1 MGVLER
7 FSYAKSTRNQ
17 REKREKLKSTK
28 TRRKSRKGYM
38 RSKASDT
45 LRLNIYKA
53 LNANTLSRLSPSFRD
68 FYLFAFF
75 ALVSCRFRVGKT
87 LIQG

>member
-1 MGVLER
+1 
-7 FSYAKSTRNQ
+7 
-17 REKREKLKSTK
+17 
-28 TRRKSRKGYM
+28 M

-75 ALVSCRFRVGKT
+75 ALVSCKFRVGKNAHT
-87 LIQG
+87 GIRASTQPAKTHTEKKRELLKVDTNVL

>member
-1 MGVLER
+1 
-7 FSYAKSTRNQ
+7 
-17 REKREKLKSTK
+17 
-28 TRRKSRKGYM
+28 M

-75 ALVSCRFRVGKT
+75 ALVSCKFRVGKT

>member
-1 MGVLER
+1 MHGCVGAFFLREI
-7 FSYAKSTRNQ
+7 YTKPTR
-17 REKREKLKSTK
+17 K
-28 TRRKSRKGYM
+28 TRKIEKHENPAKITKGYM
-38 RSKASDT
+38 RSKVSDT

-68 FYLFAFF
+68 FYLFA
-75 ALVSCRFRVGKT
+75 LVSCKFRVGKT

>member
-28 TRRKSRKGYM
+28 RVHAFKSFGYTS
-38 RSKASDT
+38 SKYLQGFECEYPFAT
-45 LRLNIYKA
+45 FA
-53 LNANTLSRLSPSFRD
+53 EFSRFSRW
-68 FYLFAFF
+68 
-75 ALVSCRFRVGKT
+75 FRVNFA
-87 LIQG
+87 

>member
-1 MGVLER
+1 MGVYER

-45 LRLNIYKA
+45 LHLNIYKA

-68 FYLFAFF
+68 FYLFAFLAVF
-75 ALVSCRFRVGKT
+75 SCGFRVGNM
-87 LIQG
+87 LLQ